1 MSRKMVVVCMLLI
14 FLAQITL
21 AEEADTQTGVA
32 NIGGSSASSQS
43 LDSQNRYLSAEVS
56 RQIKTAKEDIIQA
69 VNDNNDDNFRL
80 FDQRMNNLMQDT
92 RIKVILGG
100 IGAILIANAIAAL
113 ILIRSW
119 KKYSYE
125 AYLENLLKKKE
136 KEQPQQTQE
145 VPQDA
150 YQQAQLQQM
159 QQTEWY
165 PQQPQESLGM
175 RYGQA
180 QASDMS
186 YVNQWQT
193 QPAYAGAWQSPVETQ
208 PMPSNTWQQA
218 HQQQYQDQYQD
229 WGWNNG

>member
-1 MSRKMVVVCMLLI
+1 MYRKFVICVLLLI
-14 FLAQITL
+14 FLAQL
-21 AEEADTQTGVA
+21 VMAETDDGPIEV
-32 NIGGSSASSQS
+32 GGSGSAVIDQ
-43 LDSQNRYLSAEVS
+43 QNRFLAAEVS
-56 RQIKTAKEDIIQA
+56 RQMKTAKEDIIKE
-69 VNDNNDDNFRL
+69 VNDYNDENFQV
-80 FDQRMNNLMQDT
+80 FDSRMNNLMQDT

-136 KEQPQQTQE
+136 KEQPQQAQE
-145 VPQDA
+145 VPQDV

-208 PMPSNTWQQA
+208 PMPSNTWKQA